1 MDPVSAKPGPPMG
14 DAGAVDSPAVDV
26 RPLTPGRTPDV
37 RGALRFLLGCDM
49 AVRLFIWCNAFTLTM
64 HLFNRWGFWPASG
77 PIGAD
82 YQLVGAWAERMGRFV
97 LFFNL
102 IYVAELVVLRLL
114 VPTPKEGRY
123 RMVPGG
129 KVDRQLIW
137 SSMLAL
143 LTKARYEPPFP
154 GFLVYHICSL
164 PPMCWLMSPIF
175 GPRSRSCSL
184 TDNLVLDP
192 HFVTIG
198 RNVILGMNAVI
209 LGHHQERDWVVFKR
223 TVIEDNVVV
232 GGDSTIFGGCVLKQ
246 GCMIGSHAVVLP
258 ETVVGPN
265 EFWAGVPARKIR
277 DLPPVG
283 QAAGN

>member
-1 MDPVSAKPGPPMG
+1 MG
-14 DAGAVDSPAVDV
+14 
-26 RPLTPGRTPDV
+26 
-37 RGALRFLLGCDM
+37 
-49 AVRLFIWCNAFTLTM
+49 VRLLIWANAFTLTM
-64 HLFNRWGFWPASG
+64 WLFNRLGFWPTSG

-82 YQLVGAWAERMGRFV
+82 LHLVGTWTERIVRFV
-97 LFFNL
+97 VFYNI

-129 KVDRQLIW
+129 KIDRQLVW

-154 GFLVYHICSL
+154 GFLVYHISSL
-164 PPMCWLMSPIF
+164 PPMCWLMGPIF

-184 TDNLVLDP
+184 TDNLVMDP

-198 RNVILGMNAVI
+198 RNVVLGMNAVI

-223 TVIEDNVVV
+223 TVIEDDVVV
-232 GGDSTIFGGCVLKQ
+232 GGDSVVFGGCVLKQ

-283 QAAGN
+283 QLARS